1 MPQLIVTT
9 REGEERTLDFPT
21 GLTVMEVIRDAGI
34 HELMAL
40 CGGSCSCA
48 TCHVYVNPAFVSAL
62 PPISSDENDLLDGST
77 HRQATSRLSCQ
88 IKLSASLDGLRVTI
102 APED

>member
-1 MPQLIVTT
+1 MPQIKVTT
-9 REGEERTLDFPT
+9 REGQERTLESPL
-21 GLTVMEVIRDAGI
+21 GMTVMEVIRDAGI

-48 TCHVYVNPAFVSAL
+48 TCHVYVDTAFTDAL
-62 PPISSDENDLLDGST
+62 PPMSADENDLLDGSN
-77 HRQATSRLSCQ
+77 HRKATSRLSCQ
-88 IKLSASLDGLRVTI
+88 LKVAPNIDGLRVTI